1 MIILIDKLNFGGL
14 TMNKNNSFKNMLKI
28 FKKKNKDKV
37 KVIVKK

>member
-14 TMNKNNSFKNMLKI
+14 TMNKNSSFKNMLKI